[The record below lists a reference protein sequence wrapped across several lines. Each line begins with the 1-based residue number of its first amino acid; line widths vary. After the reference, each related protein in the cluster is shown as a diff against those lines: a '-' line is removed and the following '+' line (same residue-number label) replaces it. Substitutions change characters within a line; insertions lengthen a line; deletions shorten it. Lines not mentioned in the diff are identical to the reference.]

1 MICLLPYGYILRIR
15 EHAVSRW
22 EVYVRVYS
30 VADVAAA
37 VRGRRIDRGLS
48 QSELAER
55 CGVSRKWI
63 SEFEAGKATAEF
75 ALVLRVLEELGLMI
89 ELSDV
94 HAGIAMS
101 AGGTMSARAEVTP
114 PLAERPW
121 DLDELLEEYRGR

>member
-1 MICLLPYGYILRIR
+1 M
-15 EHAVSRW
+15 
-22 EVYVRVYS
+22 RVYS

-37 VRGRRIDRGLS
+37 VRGRRLDRGLS

-89 ELSDV
+89 ELSYV
-94 HAGIAMS
+94 NAGIAMS

-114 PLAERPW
+114 PPVERPW

>member
-1 MICLLPYGYILRIR
+1 M
-15 EHAVSRW
+15 
-22 EVYVRVYS
+22 RVYS

-75 ALVLRVLEELGLMI
+75 AIVLRVLEDLGLMI

-94 HAGIAMS
+94 NAGIAMS
-101 AGGTMSARAEVTP
+101 AGRTMSPTAEVSP
-114 PLAERPW
+114 PPDERPW